1 MIHLVIQ
8 SLTDSFVI
16 LSFFFSFVQDTLVY
30 EVVNGPH
37 PYFYLNPVTGNI
49 TLIKDLASTPDKTF
63 TVSCF
68 PSSHPHRHL
77 QFFSFYHQQRCAQ

>member
-1 MIHLVIQ
+1 MQ

-16 LSFFFSFVQDTLVY
+16 LSLGFFSLVQDALVY

-49 TLIKDLASTPDKTF
+49 TLIKDLATTPDKTF
-63 TVSCF
+63 TVSF
-68 PSSHPHRHL
+68 SPSSHPHRHL
-77 QFFSFYHQQRCAQ
+77 QYFFYHQQRCVQ